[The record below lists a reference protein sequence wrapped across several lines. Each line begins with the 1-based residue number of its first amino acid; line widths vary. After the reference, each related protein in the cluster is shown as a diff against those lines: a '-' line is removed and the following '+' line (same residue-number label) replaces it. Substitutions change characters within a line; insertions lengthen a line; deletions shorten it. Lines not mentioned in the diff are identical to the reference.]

1 MNILD
6 YLVPENEMA
15 LAIVG
20 ILWIICLIWA
30 FKIIRSWFNLRQ
42 NKHKIL
48 RCGNID
54 VLAGD
59 LVQLLSLRNADQE
72 EKKKKGRKKEK
83 NLDEEE
89 DKLAL
94 MQLASNAFS
103 SFCREKNIKE
113 GGIVARHL
121 RAIFN
126 AGLQDSRLDV
136 GELIKN
142 TNNELFRPNSF
153 LKSLMASFIILGLL
167 GTLIGLADSLASLSP
182 VLGKGVVERTSAELT
197 TGLSDL
203 FIHLK
208 TAFAP
213 SIWGVLFTVFGVI
226 SFSFYLHRSCYPV
239 KDILEKLTLTVW
251 VPRLFLT
258 QSQRYLGTLK
268 LGEEQIQKNMEA
280 INNLAEMHK
289 TIRPDVEELSEKLKT
304 SNQTLGLMNDSA
316 REMQNFTGSFVDGV
330 TRLSAFQTQLQPLYQ
345 KMLDESA
352 AFQQRVQHSID
363 NSQQFQSQANAAF
376 EQQNNQLKESYRH
389 LKSYEEAFIEQRK
402 SIDIKLQEVLDSAKK
417 AYDSLSERNKEV
429 LDMIGKPL
437 AEKLTDIQTSI
448 QFELNNISKRFDT
461 FDVPIKAAAERISTT
476 YENFDK
482 RTQTLSNELRT
493 EFDSQQEKINQ
504 GLQEFFQRVEN
515 LTETI
520 KTGYAQQDKDKN
532 QMFQSIADKFG
543 EFDARRQETD
553 RVQAEQAKVLEK
565 NLAELSVSIKELPGA
580 IGKSEKPHRKRDDT
594 LDKLTA
600 WGDLSKQMKQLIQ
613 QLKEDS
619 QARGKYN
626 QAIDNNAYQ
635 MADAIRALANSI
647 SNMTGKEI
655 VVSNLL
661 RPSSLPREKK
671 SFFDFSHSPIINFFR
686 RLFGK
691 KY

>member
-6 YLVPENEMA
+6 YLIPENEMA
-15 LAIVG
+15 LAIVR
-20 ILWIICLIWA
+20 ILWIICLLWA
-30 FKIIRSWFNLRQ
+30 FKITISWFKLRQ
-42 NKHKIL
+42 HKHRIL

-54 VLAGD
+54 GLAGE
-59 LVQLLSLRNADQE
+59 LVQLLSLKNVDKE

-83 NLDEEE
+83 NIDEEE
-89 DKLAL
+89 ERVAL

-103 SFCREKNIKE
+103 SFCREKNIRE
-113 GGIVARHL
+113 GNIVARHL
-121 RAIFN
+121 RAIFD
-126 AGLQDSRLDV
+126 AGIQDSRLDV

-153 LKSLMASFIILGLL
+153 LKSLMASFIVLGLL

-182 VLGKGVVERTSAELT
+182 VLSKGVVERTSAELT
-197 TGLSDL
+197 TGLSEL

-226 SFSFYLHRSCYPV
+226 LFSFYLHRACYPV

-316 REMQNFTGSFVDGV
+316 REIQNFTSSFVDGV
-330 TRLSAFQTQLQPLYQ
+330 TSLSAFQTQLQSLYQ
-345 KMLDESA
+345 KMIDESS
-352 AFQQRVQHSID
+352 AFQHQVQNSIE
-363 NSQQFQSQANAAF
+363 NSRQFQANANAVF
-376 EQQNNQLKESYRH
+376 EHQNQQLEDSYRH
-389 LKSYEEAFIEQRK
+389 LKSYEEAYVEHRRQ
-402 SIDIKLQEVLDSAKK
+402 IDAKLQELLDTAKK
-417 AYDSLSERNKEV
+417 AYNSLSERNKDV
-429 LDMIGKPL
+429 LDIIGKPL
-437 AEKLTDIQTSI
+437 TEKLTDIQTSL
-448 QFELNNISKRFDT
+448 QFELNSISKRFDT
-461 FDVPIKAAAERISTT
+461 FDVPIKAAAESISTT
-476 YENFDK
+476 YINFER
-482 RTQTLSNELRT
+482 RTQTLTNEIRT

-504 GLQEFFQRVEN
+504 GLQEFFQRMEN
-515 LTETI
+515 ITATI
-520 KTGYAQQDKDKN
+520 QAVSSQQYKDTAT
-532 QMFQSIADKFG
+532 MFQTLADKFS
-543 EFDARRQETD
+543 EFDTRWQET
-553 RVQAEQAKVLEK
+553 RRAQVEQSKALEK
-565 NLAELSVSIKELPGA
+565 NLSELSGSIKELPGA
-580 IGKSEKPHRKRDDT
+580 IGKIEKLYRQRDDT
-594 LDKLTA
+594 MDKLSSLGGFTNQ
-600 WGDLSKQMKQLIQ
+600 LKQLIQ
-613 QLKEDS
+613 QMRDDA
-619 QARGKYN
+619 QAEGKYKL
-626 QAIDNNAYQ
+626 AIDRNSNQ
-635 MADAIRALANSI
+635 MVEAIRALAISI
-647 SNMTGKEI
+647 SNMTGKEV

-661 RPSSLPREKK
+661 PAGNPGRERKPY
-671 SFFDFSHSPIINFFR
+671 FDFSHSPIINFFR